1 MKSTALFRFAKQR
14 KGFSLVE
21 VLIAMVILAIA
32 LFAIAGVVVSTTML
46 MAHSMERETAVSL
59 AGEKLDDLEQDYDD
73 ITDGSDNIDKY
84 TRGWTVSE
92 LNDVKTVEVSVTW
105 NGVLGTR
112 SVSMEREYAKFEL

>member
-1 MKSTALFRFAKQR
+1 MKSTALFRLAKQR

>member
-1 MKSTALFRFAKQR
+1 MKSTALFRLAKQR

-21 VLIAMVILAIA
+21 VLVAMVILAIA

-46 MAHSMERETAVSL
+46 MAHTMERETAVSL
-59 AGEKLDDLEQDYDD
+59 AGEKLDDLEQDYED
-73 ITDGSDNIDKY
+73 IANGSDNVDKY
-84 TRGWTVSE
+84 TREWVVNE

-112 SVSMEREYAKFEL
+112 SVLMEREYAKFEL

>member
-1 MKSTALFRFAKQR
+1 MKSTALFRLAKQR

-46 MAHSMERETAVSL
+46 MAHTMERETAVSL
-59 AGEKLDDLEQDYDD
+59 AGEKLDDLEQDYED
-73 ITDGSDNIDKY
+73 IANGSDNVDKY
-84 TRGWTVSE
+84 TREWVVNE

-112 SVSMEREYAKFEL
+112 SVLMEREYAKFEL

>member
-1 MKSTALFRFAKQR
+1 
-14 KGFSLVE
+14 
-21 VLIAMVILAIA
+21 MVILAIA

>member
-1 MKSTALFRFAKQR
+1 MKSTALFRLAKQR

-32 LFAIAGVVVSTTML
+32 LMAIAGVVVSTTML

-59 AGEKLDDLEQDYDD
+59 AGEKLDDLEMDYDD
-73 ITDGSDNIDKY
+73 ISNGSDSVDKY
-84 TRGWTVSE
+84 SREWTVSE
-92 LNDVKTVEVSVTW
+92 LNNVKTVEMSVTW

-112 SVSMEREYAKFEL
+112 SVIMEREYAKFEL

>member
-1 MKSTALFRFAKQR
+1 MKSTALFRLAKQR

-21 VLIAMVILAIA
+21 VLIAMVVLAIA

-46 MAHSMERETAVSL
+46 MAHTMERETAVSL
-59 AGEKLDDLEQDYDD
+59 AGEKLDDLEQDYED
-73 ITDGSDNIDKY
+73 IANGSDNVDKY
-84 TRGWTVSE
+84 TREWVVNE

-112 SVSMEREYAKFEL
+112 SVLMEREYAKFEL